1 MSGRLVRVLAVAVAV
16 AVLVGGAG
24 CGAGAT
30 VAWKGHPRSG
40 PVEGGQ
46 MLFGTLLNRSGGLL
60 RLRAADV
67 RVLDRNG
74 RELSA
79 AAAFAGGYNAGIAL
93 RGFGTEMFAAATAG
107 AGDGAQIAVA
117 PGATVPLSV
126 SWKGKAAAV
135 EVAGERLTLH

>member
-1 MSGRLVRVLAVAVAV
+1 MSGRSVCVLAVTF

-24 CGAGAT
+24 CGSAAT
-30 VAWKGHPRSG
+30 VEWKGQPRSG

-46 MLFGTLLNRSGGLL
+46 MLFGTLVNRSGRPL

-74 RELSA
+74 RALSA

-93 RGFGTEMFAAATAG
+93 RGFGTEMFAAASVG
-107 AGDGAQIAVA
+107 ASDGAKVALA
-117 PGATVPLSV
+117 PGATVPLSI
-126 SWKGKAAAV
+126 SLKGEADVV
-135 EVAGERLTLH
+135 EVAGARLTLH

>member
-1 MSGRLVRVLAVAVAV
+1 MSGRLVCVLAVTF

-24 CGAGAT
+24 CGGGTT

-46 MLFGTLLNRSGGLL
+46 MLFGTLLNRSGRPL

-74 RELSA
+74 RALSA

-93 RGFGTEMFAAATAG
+93 RGFGTEMFAAASVG
-107 AGDGAQIAVA
+107 ASDGAKVALA
-117 PGATVPLSV
+117 PGATVPLSI
-126 SWKGKAAAV
+126 SWKGEAAVV
-135 EVAGERLTLH
+135 EVAGARLTLH

>member
-1 MSGRLVRVLAVAVAV
+1 MSGRLLCVLAVTV

-46 MLFGTLLNRSGGLL
+46 MLFGTLLNRSGRPL
-60 RLRAADV
+60 RLRAGDV

-74 RELSA
+74 RSLSA
-79 AAAFAGGYNAGIAL
+79 AAAFAGGYNASIAL
-93 RGFGTEMFAAATAG
+93 RGFGTEMFAAATGG
-107 AGDGAQIAVA
+107 AGDGAKIAIA
-117 PGATVPLSV
+117 PGATAPLSV
-126 SWKGKAAAV
+126 SWKGEAAVV
-135 EVAGERLTLH
+135 EVAGARLTLH

>member
-1 MSGRLVRVLAVAVAV
+1 MSGRLVCVLAVTA
-16 AVLVGGAG
+16 AVLAGGAG
-24 CGAGAT
+24 CGGGAT

-46 MLFGTLLNRSGGLL
+46 MLFGTLLNRSGRPL
-60 RLRAADV
+60 RLRAAEE
-67 RVLDRNG
+67 RVLDRSG
-74 RELSA
+74 RALPA

-107 AGDGAQIAVA
+107 AGIAIA
-117 PGATVPLSV
+117 PGATAPLSV
-126 SWKGKAAAV
+126 SWKGEAAVV

>member
-1 MSGRLVRVLAVAVAV
+1 MSGRLVCVLAVIV
-16 AVLVGGAG
+16 VLVGGAG
-24 CGAGAT
+24 CGGGAS

-46 MLFGTLLNRSGGLL
+46 MLFGTVLNRSGRVLS
-60 RLRAADV
+60 LRAADV

-93 RGFGTEMFAAATAG
+93 RGFGTEMFAAAAVGTS
-107 AGDGAQIAVA
+107 DGAKVALA
-117 PGATVPLSV
+117 PGATAPLSV
-126 SWKGKAAAV
+126 SWQGEAAVV
-135 EVAGERLTLH
+135 EVAGARLTLH

>member
-1 MSGRLVRVLAVAVAV
+1 MSGRLVCVLAVAV

-40 PVEGGQ
+40 PIEGGQ
-46 MLFGTLLNRSGGLL
+46 MLFGTLLNRSGQPL

-74 RELSA
+74 QELSA

-93 RGFGTEMFAAATAG
+93 RGFGTEMFAAAAVG
-107 AGDGAQIAVA
+107 ASDGATVAIA
-117 PGATVPLSV
+117 PGATATLSV
-126 SWKGKAAAV
+126 SWKGEADIV
-135 EVAGERLTLH
+135 EVAGARLTLH

>member
-1 MSGRLVRVLAVAVAV
+1 MSGRSVCALAVILAVIA
-16 AVLVGGAG
+16 GGAG
-24 CGAGAT
+24 CGGGAS

-46 MLFGTLLNRSGGLL
+46 MLFGTIVNRSGRPL
-60 RLRAADV
+60 RLRASDV
-67 RVLDRNG
+67 RVLDRSG

-79 AAAFAGGYNAGIAL
+79 AAAFTGGYNAGIAL
-93 RGFGTEMFAAATAG
+93 RGFGGEMFAAATAG

-135 EVAGERLTLH
+135 EVAGARLALH

>member
-1 MSGRLVRVLAVAVAV
+1 MSGRLVCVLAVTF

-24 CGAGAT
+24 CGGGAT
-30 VAWKGHPRSG
+30 VEWKGQPRSG

-46 MLFGTLLNRSGGLL
+46 MLFGTLVNRSGRPL

-74 RELSA
+74 RALSA

-93 RGFGTEMFAAATAG
+93 RGFGTEMFAAASVG
-107 AGDGAQIAVA
+107 ASDGAKVALA
-117 PGATVPLSV
+117 PGATVPLSI
-126 SWKGKAAAV
+126 SWKGEAAVV
-135 EVAGERLTLH
+135 EVAGARLTLH

>member
-1 MSGRLVRVLAVAVAV
+1 MSGRLVCVLAVIVV
-16 AVLVGGAG
+16 VLVGGVG
-24 CGAGAT
+24 CGGGGAT
-30 VAWKGHPRSG
+30 VAWKGQPRSG

-46 MLFGTLLNRSGGLL
+46 MLFGTLLNRSGKPL

-67 RVLDRNG
+67 RVLDRSG